1 MLLAI
6 VLVLLSHSFWQFL
19 THHRDRFVVTNMRV
33 MRIRGVFSQSIAT
46 TPIAR
51 VLDITLKKPSIGRI
65 LGYGHFVFES
75 AAQDQGFREIRWVS
89 RPDDRDLTIQRVI
102 QRTGLRAA
110 ASVDVLEGDEDS
122 DDDGTGPIGMDS
134 AQEVITTVAPR
145 PTTPGP
151 LRPRPEVDLQQ
162 RTRQLDR
169 RQRLSSP
176 GALSEQISAAL
187 PSRPLRMVRR
197 GSLECLVQLIRS
209 LGVPCLSCEQLPT
222 NRMPARTLR
231 YGVQQRQSRCDLAGL
246 GGCDDKAE
254 LSGRTG
260 CDLEEQRV
268 QPHDLAPV
276 GRGVAGHAGVLRGD
290 RGLQLVRVGLA
301 IGALE

>member
-1 MLLAI
+1 MAGIGLFRIFDPKVRRHLIADEGEVVIDEVRQHWVVYTVPMLEVALAAALLVAMVTTDIGAQPVLLVI
-6 VLVLLSHSFWQFL
+6 VLVLLSIAFWAFL

-110 ASVDVLEGDEDS
+110 ASVDVLEGEEDS

-134 AQEVITTVAPR
+134 AQEVTTTTAPA
-145 PTTPGP
+145 PA
-151 LRPRPEVDLQQ
+151 
-162 RTRQLDR
+162 
-169 RQRLSSP
+169 RQRGPAPSS
-176 GALSEQISAAL
+176 SSSKSIFNS
-187 PSRPLRMVRR
+187 
-197 GSLECLVQLIRS
+197 
-209 LGVPCLSCEQLPT
+209 
-222 NRMPARTLR
+222 
-231 YGVQQRQSRCDLAGL
+231 
-246 GGCDDKAE
+246 
-254 LSGRTG
+254 
-260 CDLEEQRV
+260 
-268 QPHDLAPV
+268 
-276 GRGVAGHAGVLRGD
+276 D
-290 RGLQLVRVGLA
+290 RGNWTD
-301 IGALE
+301 ED

>member
-1 MLLAI
+1 MAGLGLFRILDPKVRRHLISDEGEVVIDEVRQHWVVYGLPMLEVALAAVLLFVLATTSIGGTQVLLAI
-6 VLVLLSHSFWQFL
+6 VLVLLAHAFWQFL

-134 AQEVITTVAPR
+134 AQEVISTVAPSAPAHHAR
-145 PTTPGP
+145 PASSGP
-151 LRPRPEVDLQQ
+151 K
-162 RTRQLDR
+162 
-169 RQRLSSP
+169 SIFN
-176 GALSEQISAAL
+176 SE
-187 PSRPLRMVRR
+187 R
-197 GSLECLVQLIRS
+197 GNW
-209 LGVPCLSCEQLPT
+209 T
-222 NRMPARTLR
+222 
-231 YGVQQRQSRCDLAGL
+231 
-246 GGCDDKAE
+246 DDA
-254 LSGRTG
+254 
-260 CDLEEQRV
+260 D
-268 QPHDLAPV
+268 
-276 GRGVAGHAGVLRGD
+276 
-290 RGLQLVRVGLA
+290 
-301 IGALE
+301 

>member
-1 MLLAI
+1 MAGIGLFRIFDPKVRRHLISDEGEVVIDEVRQHWVVYTVPMLEVALATALLVALATTSVGGTQVLLAI
-6 VLVLLSHSFWQFL
+6 VLVLLSHAFWQFL

-134 AQEVITTVAPR
+134 AQEVITTSAP
-145 PTTPGP
+145 
-151 LRPRPEVDLQQ
+151 
-162 RTRQLDR
+162 
-169 RQRLSSP
+169 
-176 GALSEQISAAL
+176 
-187 PSRPLRMVRR
+187 
-197 GSLECLVQLIRS
+197 
-209 LGVPCLSCEQLPT
+209 
-222 NRMPARTLR
+222 
-231 YGVQQRQSRCDLAGL
+231 
-246 GGCDDKAE
+246 
-254 LSGRTG
+254 
-260 CDLEEQRV
+260 
-268 QPHDLAPV
+268 APV
-276 GRGVAGHAGVLRGD
+276 HHARPAPSTGPKSIFNSERGNWTDDAD
-290 RGLQLVRVGLA
+290 
-301 IGALE
+301 

>member
-1 MLLAI
+1 MLATTSIGGTQVLLAI
-6 VLVLLSHSFWQFL
+6 VLVLLSHAFWQFL

-134 AQEVITTVAPR
+134 AQEVTTTVAPR
-145 PTTPGP
+145 PSRPARARAQARGRSSTANAATGPTTATEP
-151 LRPRPEVDLQQ
+151 LRAGSAG
-162 RTRQLDR
+162 R
-169 RQRLSSP
+169 R
-176 GALSEQISAAL
+176 
-187 PSRPLRMVRR
+187 V
-197 GSLECLVQLIRS
+197 
-209 LGVPCLSCEQLPT
+209 
-222 NRMPARTLR
+222 
-231 YGVQQRQSRCDLAGL
+231 L
-246 GGCDDKAE
+246 GG
-254 LSGRTG
+254 S
-260 CDLEEQRV
+260 
-268 QPHDLAPV
+268 
-276 GRGVAGHAGVLRGD
+276 
-290 RGLQLVRVGLA
+290 
-301 IGALE
+301 

>member
-1 MLLAI
+1 MAGIGLFRIFDPKVRRHLISDEGEVVIDEVRQHWVVYTVPMLEVALATALLVALATNSIGGTQVLLAI
-6 VLVLLSHSFWQFL
+6 VLVLLSHAFWQFL

-51 VLDITLKKPSIGRI
+51 VLDITLKKPIIGRI

-134 AQEVITTVAPR
+134 AQEVTTTVGPRARPPR
-145 PTTPGP
+145 PAGSRRPGP
-151 LRPRPEVDLQQ
+151 K
-162 RTRQLDR
+162 
-169 RQRLSSP
+169 SIFN
-176 GALSEQISAAL
+176 SE
-187 PSRPLRMVRR
+187 R
-197 GSLECLVQLIRS
+197 GNW
-209 LGVPCLSCEQLPT
+209 T
-222 NRMPARTLR
+222 
-231 YGVQQRQSRCDLAGL
+231 
-246 GGCDDKAE
+246 DD
-254 LSGRTG
+254 T
-260 CDLEEQRV
+260 D
-268 QPHDLAPV
+268 
-276 GRGVAGHAGVLRGD
+276 
-290 RGLQLVRVGLA
+290 
-301 IGALE
+301 

>member
-1 MLLAI
+1 MAGIGLFRIFDPKVRRHLISDEGEVVIDEVRQHWVVYSVPMLEVALATALLVALATTSVGGTQVLLVIVLLLLA
-6 VLVLLSHSFWQFL
+6 HAFWQFL

-110 ASVDVLEGDEDS
+110 ASVDVLEGEEDS

-134 AQEVITTVAPR
+134 AQEVTTTTAPA
-145 PTTPGP
+145 PA
-151 LRPRPEVDLQQ
+151 
-162 RTRQLDR
+162 
-169 RQRLSSP
+169 RQRGPAPSS
-176 GALSEQISAAL
+176 SSSKSIFNS
-187 PSRPLRMVRR
+187 
-197 GSLECLVQLIRS
+197 
-209 LGVPCLSCEQLPT
+209 
-222 NRMPARTLR
+222 
-231 YGVQQRQSRCDLAGL
+231 
-246 GGCDDKAE
+246 
-254 LSGRTG
+254 
-260 CDLEEQRV
+260 
-268 QPHDLAPV
+268 
-276 GRGVAGHAGVLRGD
+276 D
-290 RGLQLVRVGLA
+290 RGNWTD
-301 IGALE
+301 ED

>member
-1 MLLAI
+1 MAGIGLFRIFDPKVRRHLIADEGEVVIDEVRQHWVVYTVPMLEVALAAALLVAMVTTDIGAQPVLLAI
-6 VLVLLSHSFWQFL
+6 VLVLLSIAFWAFL

-110 ASVDVLEGDEDS
+110 ASVDVLEGEEDS

-134 AQEVITTVAPR
+134 AQEVTTTTAPA
-145 PTTPGP
+145 PA
-151 LRPRPEVDLQQ
+151 
-162 RTRQLDR
+162 
-169 RQRLSSP
+169 RQRGPAPSS
-176 GALSEQISAAL
+176 SSSKSIFNS
-187 PSRPLRMVRR
+187 
-197 GSLECLVQLIRS
+197 
-209 LGVPCLSCEQLPT
+209 
-222 NRMPARTLR
+222 
-231 YGVQQRQSRCDLAGL
+231 
-246 GGCDDKAE
+246 
-254 LSGRTG
+254 
-260 CDLEEQRV
+260 
-268 QPHDLAPV
+268 
-276 GRGVAGHAGVLRGD
+276 D
-290 RGLQLVRVGLA
+290 RGNWTD
-301 IGALE
+301 ED